1 MAKVALKKYRLTQAQ
16 LRSLTIAKWPELDQQ
31 GNVVIVSNPTG
42 KPYRFVD
49 GTPGAPVGFGFY
61 VGPMGAF
68 YELRI
73 QHNGVR
79 RRLALGSV
87 QELTLARAHE
97 LAGAQRHH
105 IRHTGE
111 DPRERVRTE
120 AARQK
125 ARGKTVGEA
134 LEDYIAHL
142 EDRLAR
148 GRAKAGGVEGVK
160 DALARLQRPEVNL
173 ADKAIAALTAKD
185 LLAAWNGLRHTCML
199 QSNWTGQ
206 PFVDTRTP

>member
-148 GRAKAGGVEGVK
+148 GRAKAGGRGRRQGRAGPV
-160 DALARLQRPEVNL
+160 
-173 ADKAIAALTAKD
+173 AAP
-185 LLAAWNGLRHTCML
+185 G
-199 QSNWTGQ
+199 GQ
-206 PFVDTRTP
+206 PGRQGHRRTDR